1 MKELKRSGD
10 IKSILKSSKPV
21 AIFFYMDGCP
31 HCEAMK
37 PIWDELEKE
46 TPSVEFVSVESANV
60 PADLGIMGYPKFM
73 KIEGTKQVGS
83 ADGEMTKEELKGKL
97 LTAGGR
103 RRRNRSRRLRR
114 TRRKTLHRS
123 TRRNIPL

>member
-1 MKELKRSGD
+1 MKEVKD
-10 IKSILKSSKPV
+10 IKKFLKSSKPV

-31 HCEAMK
+31 HCETMK

-46 TPSVEFVSVESANV
+46 TPGVEFVSIESANV
-60 PADLGIMGYPKFM
+60 PAELGIMGYPKFM
-73 KIEGTKQVGS
+73 KIEGAKQVGS
-83 ADGEMTKEELKGKL
+83 ADGEMTKDELKGKL
-97 LTAGGR
+97 LAAGGR